1 MCASTHTMRLD
12 GDNSYRYDE
21 NWEDEA
27 ITLVVLQLGV
37 YLMSLI
43 VYLRMV

>member
-1 MCASTHTMRLD
+1 MRLD
-12 GDNSYRYDE
+12 GDNSYRCE
-21 NWEDEA
+21 GNWEDGA
-27 ITLVVLQLGV
+27 ITLVVMQLGV

>member
-1 MCASTHTMRLD
+1 MRLD

-21 NWEDEA
+21 NWEDKA